1 MKDTL
6 DRFDPVHGTCVAA
19 RIVVGRAAS
28 GGIGM
33 RNDVQ
38 RRIEADEPV
47 GLLGDDRVGA
57 GMSRWRR
64 EFPEID
70 CSGKAVVG
78 RVLYLHEVLLT
89 EVNRS
94 LAKHRLKYPSFAVL
108 ATLRVEGAPY
118 RMSPK
123 ALLDSLILT
132 SGGLSNL
139 LRRLEK
145 AGHIRRMADKQD
157 GRGVIVE
164 LTEQGRR
171 LVEPAM
177 RDHAKTER
185 RLVAAL
191 SKAEQ
196 RAVANVLGR
205 MMLRRP

>member
-1 MKDTL
+1 
-6 DRFDPVHGTCVAA
+6 
-19 RIVVGRAAS
+19 
-28 GGIGM
+28 M
-33 RNDVQ
+33 RNDAL

-47 GLLGDDRVGA
+47 GLLENDRVGA
-57 GMSRWRR
+57 GMLRWRR

-78 RVLYLHEVLLT
+78 RVLHLHEVLLT
-89 EVNRS
+89 AVNRS

-145 AGHIRRMADKQD
+145 AGHIRRMADEQD

-196 RAVANVLGR
+196 RAAANALAR
-205 MMLRRP
+205 MMLRTP

>member
-1 MKDTL
+1 
-6 DRFDPVHGTCVAA
+6 
-19 RIVVGRAAS
+19 
-28 GGIGM
+28 M
-33 RNDVQ
+33 RNDAL
-38 RRIEADEPV
+38 RRIEADEP
-47 GLLGDDRVGA
+47 LALENDRVGA
-57 GMSRWRR
+57 GMLLWRR

-70 CSGKAVVG
+70 CSGKAIVG
-78 RVLYLHEVLLT
+78 RVLHLHEVLLT
-89 EVNRS
+89 AVNRS

-145 AGHIRRMADKQD
+145 AGHIRRMADEQD

-185 RLVAAL
+185 KLVAAL

-196 RAVANVLGR
+196 HAAASALAR
-205 MMLRRP
+205 MMVRRP

>member
-1 MKDTL
+1 MDAQARPEPADTE
-6 DRFDPVHGTCVAA
+6 D
-19 RIVVGRAAS
+19 
-28 GGIGM
+28 GM
-33 RNDVQ
+33 RNSAA
-38 RRIEADEPV
+38 RRAGIAEAPAAYET
-47 GLLGDDRVGA
+47 DRVGA
-57 GMSRWRR
+57 GMQRWRR
-64 EFPEID
+64 EFPDID

-78 RVLYLHEVLLT
+78 RLLHLHEVILKA
-89 EVNRS
+89 VNGT
-94 LAKHRLKYPSFAVL
+94 LAKHRLKYPAYAVL
-108 ATLRVEGAPY
+108 ATLRVEGKPY

-123 ALLDSLILT
+123 ALLDTLILT

-145 AGHIRRMADKQD
+145 AGHIRRLADEQD

-196 RAVANVLGR
+196 RAAANALGR
-205 MMLRRP
+205 MMLQRP